1 MTWCLLSL
9 VCFYSSWCCT
19 PNELRLIQAGMKR
32 AFPIFALITAALL
45 SYALYEA
52 LVAAPT
58 EQTMGNVQRIF
69 YYHVPSAWTAFLL
82 FFINFLCSV
91 QYLVHSSKVADRIT
105 NWVVVAVAVATC
117 VAAFAIRPLPA
128 GIESS
133 SVATTGLAIAALYFL
148 IRKYFSGEKS
158 DVLAVVSAEV
168 GVVFCT
174 VVLVTGP
181 LWARPVWGIWW
192 TWDVRLTSTLVL
204 WLIYIS
210 YLMLRRFSTS
220 SETPKLAAALAIFGA
235 LDVPLVYFSI
245 WIFRTQHP
253 QPVIGGGGS
262 IDPRMLH
269 VLLINWLAFLCF
281 AGLMCWSRY
290 RLEILQ
296 RELEE
301 TQALEALLEPRSP
314 R

>member
-1 MTWCLLSL
+1 
-9 VCFYSSWCCT
+9 
-19 PNELRLIQAGMKR
+19 MKR
-32 AFPIFALITAALL
+32 FFPILAVLTGVLL
-45 SYALYEA
+45 SYALYQA
-52 LVAAPT
+52 LEVAPT

-82 FFINFLCSV
+82 FFINLVASV
-91 QYLVHSSKVADRIT
+91 VYLVRRRAVAERIAS
-105 NWVVVAVAVATC
+105 WVAIAVGVVGCIAALVVRPLPQGMEPSAVAT
-117 VAAFAIRPLPA
+117 
-128 GIESS
+128 
-133 SVATTGLAIAALYFL
+133 TAIAITAVYFL
-148 IRKYFSGEKS
+148 VKRFFLGES
-158 DVLAVVSAEV
+158 VDALAAVSAEV

-192 TWDVRLTSTLVL
+192 TWDMRLTSTLIL
-204 WLIYIS
+204 WLIYVS
-210 YLMLRRFSTS
+210 YLFLRRFSTS
-220 SETPKLAAALAIFGA
+220 GQTPVLAAALAIFGA

-245 WIFRTQHP
+245 WFFRTQHP

-281 AGLMCWSRY
+281 AGLLCWSRY
-290 RLEILQ
+290 RLEIVRRQ
-296 RELEE
+296 VEE
-301 TQALEALLEPRSP
+301 AQALESLREPRSS

>member
-1 MTWCLLSL
+1 MRWPWS
-9 VCFYSSWCCT
+9 
-19 PNELRLIQAGMKR
+19 R
-32 AFPIFALITAALL
+32 
-45 SYALYEA
+45 
-52 LVAAPT
+52 
-58 EQTMGNVQRIF
+58 
-69 YYHVPSAWTAFLL
+69 
-82 FFINFLCSV
+82 
-91 QYLVHSSKVADRIT
+91 
-105 NWVVVAVAVATC
+105 
-117 VAAFAIRPLPA
+117 
-128 GIESS
+128 
-133 SVATTGLAIAALYFL
+133 
-148 IRKYFSGEKS
+148 
-158 DVLAVVSAEV
+158 AEV

-220 SETPKLAAALAIFGA
+220 GQTPVLAAALAVFGA

-269 VLLINWLAFLCF
+269 VLLINWLAFSALPGWF
-281 AGLMCWSRY
+281 AGPAIVWRFCRGKWKKPR
-290 RLEILQ
+290 RLKRCSNPGAHDEFPL
-296 RELEE
+296 RRLRRHLDHPHRLSGHSGA
-301 TQALEALLEPRSP
+301 ALPAPAGKRLKN
-314 R
+314 